1 MTCVIRAILM
11 KMIYGLMYQTLDQ
24 NNRDAQIGARK
35 GKRLR
40 NLYLLVLVDTFK
52 MVYKLLL
59 R

>member
-35 GKRLR
+35 GK
-40 NLYLLVLVDTFK
+40 K
-52 MVYKLLL
+52 A
-59 R
+59 